1 MGELLLF
8 NIQDPEKKT
17 AIRLTTLR
25 LGLRCRE
32 ILPERQGETLE
43 ALLSGDTANPA
54 QQEGEAFTDELLL
67 MHALSQAEFH
77 ELLDTLRREGQ
88 SVRLKAVV
96 TDHNRTWTA
105 RRLHRELCAEEQAMQ
120 RWKQQNRNKSHKK
133 K

>member
-1 MGELLLF
+1 MAELLLF

-17 AIRLTTLR
+17 AIRLTALR
-25 LGLRCRE
+25 LGLLCRE
-32 ILPERQGETLE
+32 IPPERQGETLE
-43 ALLSGDTANPA
+43 ALIAGEVADAAPA
-54 QQEGEAFTDELLL
+54 ERDAFTDELLL

-96 TDHNRTWTA
+96 TEHNKKWTA
-105 RRLHRELCAEEQAMQ
+105 GRLHHELCAEEEAMQ
-120 RWKQQNRNKSHKK
+120 RWKQQTKNKKHKK

>member
-17 AIRLTTLR
+17 AIRLTSLR
-25 LGLRCRE
+25 LGLSCRE
-32 ILPERQGETLE
+32 IPPEPQGETLE
-43 ALLSGDTANPA
+43 ALLSGDVADPA
-54 QQEGEAFTDELLL
+54 QPEGEAFADELML
-67 MHALSQAEFH
+67 MHALAQEEFH

-96 TDHNRTWTA
+96 TEHNRKWTA

-120 RWKQQNRNKSHKK
+120 RWKQQNRNKTHKK